1 MFVMLSRVL
10 LWLLLGTIIFSLFQ
24 KFNPKDGNFVGRLLL
39 AILLIVLVL
48 TFFNPGGTGTV
59 VSPIWQLVS
68 FPLKPLGAAILL
80 MIVAAQRMKGGA
92 IDKPGGFMVGWALT
106 ILLIA
111 STPAFAYFL
120 VNPRLAAM
128 LPEGQ
133 PKQTLVALTNSV
145 DIAGTSLGSIRSDV
159 PTLFMQSTPSDV
171 SRRGRVALEDFVP
184 NAQTLSQTTSAWES
198 YLNQVFIFLRG
209 R

>member
-1 MFVMLSRVL
+1 
-10 LWLLLGTIIFSLFQ
+10 
-24 KFNPKDGNFVGRLLL
+24 
-39 AILLIVLVL
+39 
-48 TFFNPGGTGTV
+48 
-59 VSPIWQLVS
+59 
-68 FPLKPLGAAILL
+68 
-80 MIVAAQRMKGGA
+80 
-92 IDKPGGFMVGWALT
+92 MVGWALT

-120 VNPRLAAM
+120 VNPRLAAI

-133 PKQTLVALTNSV
+133 PKQTLVALTNPGDAV
-145 DIAGTSLGSIRSDV
+145 GISLGTVRSDV
-159 PTLFMQSTPSDV
+159 PTFFMQSTPADV

-184 NAQTLSQTTSAWES
+184 NAQTLSQTTTAWEA